1 DGLGAE
7 CTSEVVAGMATL
19 IDYVGGAMVYA
30 RGISPD
36 RIELLISSWK
46 EAHEQNMNMAGAPQT
61 DGSPT
66 SPKNDVSSGSYEDLL
81 SLKQHDAS
89 GSSGRSG
96 EQLLTMNNM
105 SGESPGGPP
114 GSLKSFGKNMQASFG
129 AVILIYARRMKRQ
142 AGQNDTGPAAVGS
155 PSSSVMTTANFV
167 APHLVN
173 AADVGYFLLKTCL
186 GVLPFHLQA
195 DQPMWNAFKNRN
207 DEAKL
212 QGRTPFLY
220 IELTS
225 LRCATDNTR
234 FSRSVSQ
241 WTSTFLRYATVAVG
255 FGHLS
260 WPQIISHVD
269 VIMQPAEAELTKGR
283 PAYAAFVYDDLVRKQ
298 FALRAEK
305 KDPNLD
311 IGNQIQTVNKELFE
325 QVRQQLE
332 SVLTAAGMNNN
343 SSGSGSQVK
352 VADAAGAA
360 MLKGQGKGENGK
372 SGKEGKKGQT
382 QNWQQND
389 GGFQKTKKMLKKEAW
404 FNKNKNLADERK
416 SGKNNATSS
425 KS

>member
-1 DGLGAE
+1 
-7 CTSEVVAGMATL
+7 AG
-19 IDYVGGAMVYA
+19 
-30 RGISPD
+30 
-36 RIELLISSWK
+36 E
-46 EAHEQNMNMAGAPQT
+46 
-61 DGSPT
+61 
-66 SPKNDVSSGSYEDLL
+66 
-81 SLKQHDAS
+81 
-89 GSSGRSG
+89 
-96 EQLLTMNNM
+96 LTMGM
-105 SGESPGGPP
+105 DGDSY
-114 GSLKSFGKNMQASFG
+114 ASVLFQDEDEVEAFFVTVVG
-129 AVILIYARRMKRQ
+129 ADTPAEMEGLSEADLAKFKAVILIYARRMKRQ

-352 VADAAGAA
+352 QLALAQQHNMSQGAA

-416 SGKNNATSS
+416 TPIGAGVNPVRQKWWIDYLLAMLDDERLLADDAS
-425 KS
+425 KKAGRLSTTISLKEIR